1 MLKPESFIA
10 GDWIAPGAT
19 ASPIIGPVTATEIAL
34 AGGSTLDTD
43 AMLHY
48 ARNVGG
54 PALRALTFHDRARIL
69 KKLALYIGGRKEEL

>member
-43 AMLHY
+43 AMLHLCTQRGWPRA
-48 ARNVGG
+48 ARPNL
-54 PALRALTFHDRARIL
+54 P
-69 KKLALYIGGRKEEL
+69 